1 MTEMSLDIEYIAH
14 HCEHLYTLVNRGQ
27 YSRNSEIAQIYFTT
41 CVTIAPSTLAGARRY
56 IKEKRTKRV
65 YSTRG
70 SRSRAKEYPTSR
82 LRYTNIM
89 PSAMEENS
97 FRLKMTA
104 ALD

>member
-1 MTEMSLDIEYIAH
+1 MDT
-14 HCEHLYTLVNRGQ
+14 YTRRLVNRGNNDCTNIF
-27 YSRNSEIAQIYFTT
+27 RNRG
-41 CVTIAPSTLAGARRY
+41 VTVAPSAFAGARRY

-65 YSTRG
+65 YDMRS

-89 PSAMEENS
+89 PGAMEENS

-104 ALD
+104 VLD